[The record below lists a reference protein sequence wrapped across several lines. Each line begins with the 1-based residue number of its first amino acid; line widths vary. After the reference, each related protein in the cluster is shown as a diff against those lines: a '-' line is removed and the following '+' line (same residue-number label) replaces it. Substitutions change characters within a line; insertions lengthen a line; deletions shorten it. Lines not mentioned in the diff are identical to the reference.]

1 LIIAATSEND
11 EDLCMAV
18 AWLGKEEIAVGS
30 DACFY
35 SHNMEPKYVACYFQS
50 ESFQK
55 QKRSYNT
62 GTKVKRVSAND
73 LALPQEQKE
82 IFTDLLLMEEA
93 KAMTEK
99 IEAAPTLKE
108 FLLKENLA
116 TSRVIEREGLS
127 KLQVGTITSGLR
139 NAEEI
144 IPVSEKEKF
153 FNMLS
158 KEIKKELSGDV
169 PQTRSF
175 SKVGISFNYL
185 KIPVDRVKKAWC
197 RS

>member
-1 LIIAATSEND
+1 
-11 EDLCMAV
+11 M
-18 AWLGKEEIAVGS
+18 
-30 DACFY
+30 
-35 SHNMEPKYVACYFQS
+35 
-50 ESFQK
+50 
-55 QKRSYNT
+55 
-62 GTKVKRVSAND
+62 SAND

-93 KAMTEK
+93 KALTEK
-99 IEAAPTLKE
+99 IEAAPSLKE

-116 TSRVIEREGLS
+116 TSRAIEREGLS
-127 KLQVGTITSGLR
+127 KIQVGTITSGLR

>member
-1 LIIAATSEND
+1 
-11 EDLCMAV
+11 MAS
-18 AWLGKEEIAVGS
+18 AWLRKEEIAVSS
-30 DACFY
+30 DACLY

-55 QKRSYNT
+55 QKRSYIT
-62 GTKVKRVSAND
+62 GTKVKR
-73 LALPQEQKE
+73 
-82 IFTDLLLMEEA
+82 EEA

-144 IPVSEKEKF
+144 VPINVKGKF
-153 FNMLS
+153 FKMLS
-158 KEIKKELSGDV
+158 KEIEKELSGDV
-169 PQTRSF
+169 PQTRLF
-175 SKVGISFNYL
+175 RKVGISFNYP
-185 KIPVDRVKKAWC
+185 KVPVDRVKETWH
-197 RS
+197 RSSRRSNFVVAIPNHFVPRDYQRKGH

>member
-1 LIIAATSEND
+1 
-11 EDLCMAV
+11 
-18 AWLGKEEIAVGS
+18 
-30 DACFY
+30 
-35 SHNMEPKYVACYFQS
+35 
-50 ESFQK
+50 
-55 QKRSYNT
+55 
-62 GTKVKRVSAND
+62 
-73 LALPQEQKE
+73 
-82 IFTDLLLMEEA
+82 MEEA
-93 KAMTEK
+93 KVMTEK

>member
-1 LIIAATSEND
+1 MT
-11 EDLCMAV
+11 V

-55 QKRSYNT
+55 QKRSYIT
-62 GTKVKRVSAND
+62 GTKVKRVSIKD

-82 IFTDLLLMEEA
+82 NFTDLLLMEEA

-139 NAEEI
+139 DAEEI
-144 IPVSEKEKF
+144 VPVSEKEKF
-153 FNMLS
+153 FNMIS
-158 KEIKKELSGDV
+158 KEIKKELFGDV

-185 KIPVDRVKKAWC
+185 KIPVDRVKEAWC

>member
-1 LIIAATSEND
+1 
-11 EDLCMAV
+11 MAV
-18 AWLGKEEIAVGS
+18 AWLGKEEIAVSS
-30 DACFY
+30 DACLY

-55 QKRSYNT
+55 QKRSYIT
-62 GTKVKRVSAND
+62 GTKVKRVSAKD
-73 LALPQEQKE
+73 LASPQEQKE
-82 IFTDLLLMEEA
+82 IFTDLLVMEEA

-144 IPVSEKEKF
+144 VPINVKGKF
-153 FNMLS
+153 FKMLS
-158 KEIKKELSGDV
+158 KEIEKELSGDV

-185 KIPVDRVKKAWC
+185 KIPVDRVKEAWC